1 MVYRRRVLK
10 QSQLR
15 RASER
20 GMKNAAA
27 FQNALPPVFLDVMV
41 SPSTEATSAPPGTVT
56 EAEKRLQGRGHEDAI
71 EVVGSSVGPE
81 GAEIGS
87 SGDPGDGKGGRLIVE
102 RSRTVRVKSGGPQ
115 ELDAELGRL
124 AIPDRFKE

>member
-1 MVYRRRVLK
+1 
-10 QSQLR
+10 
-15 RASER
+15 
-20 GMKNAAA
+20 MKNAAA

-41 SPSTEATSAPPGTVT
+41 SPSTEATSASPGPVK
-56 EAEKRLQGRGHEDAI
+56 EADRRWQGRGDEDAI

-87 SGDPGDGKGGRLIVE
+87 SGEPGDGKGGRLIVE
-102 RSRTVRVKSGGPQ
+102 RSRTVRVKSGAPQ

>member
-1 MVYRRRVLK
+1 
-10 QSQLR
+10 
-15 RASER
+15 
-20 GMKNAAA
+20 MKNAAA

-41 SPSTEATSAPPGTVT
+41 SPSTEATSASP
-56 EAEKRLQGRGHEDAI
+56 
-71 EVVGSSVGPE
+71 GPE

-87 SGDPGDGKGGRLIVE
+87 SGEPGDGKGGRLIVE
-102 RSRTVRVKSGGPQ
+102 RSRTVRVKSGAPQ